1 MRKRTAEEREEESR
15 APTKEY
21 KLVKIP
27 TGRGTGNT
35 PREPRRALSEA
46 EKAARLAEM
55 QQDNVK
61 WRDEIRERNVTKGR
75 KEDDEEKEEADKNG
89 YAPSFIRFVSNG
101 REEKYA
107 VIKVLAEMHGF
118 ASFPSLFI
126 PQKLEIPYS
135 PCIFISDHAG
145 FHLEQAF
152 NTKTV
157 KFPVK
162 CIF

>member
-89 YAPSFIRFVSNG
+89 YAPSFIRSQMREACDDMTVEKRLQSNKRG
-101 REEKYA
+101 VQRA
-107 VIKVLAEMHGF
+107 HGYMDRSF
-118 ASFPSLFI
+118 A
-126 PQKLEIPYS
+126 K
-135 PCIFISDHAG
+135 
-145 FHLEQAF
+145 
-152 NTKTV
+152 K
-157 KFPVK
+157 
-162 CIF
+162 